1 MTPPGPSYASDW
13 GARRRL
19 STEDLDFGGAEHR
32 LRGWILFVLEGF
44 GRYGLSPVSHE
55 RLHLLLYLAAVLAP
69 VYRLETPVIKIL
81 KHRPLPFYPEA
92 QFALERLAVSGHV
105 ESAGREGV
113 KDEGWTSDAYRISA
127 EGLETATL
135 LARSAWGRRVRAFAL
150 DLVHG
155 FARLDPGTADDLAGE
170 DAFYRQGRM
179 ERDDVKDVTPFNE
192 AVQAAEWVAEDDGA
206 AGPANERDRVFMYLA
221 YLQARM
227 AA

>member
-1 MTPPGPSYASDW
+1 MTSSIPAHGSEW
-13 GARRRL
+13 GAKRSL

-105 ESAGREGV
+105 ENAGREGI
-113 KDEGWTSDAYRISA
+113 KDDGWTTDAYRISPA
-127 EGLETATL
+127 GLETAEL

-155 FARLDPGTADDLAGE
+155 FARLDPETADDVAGE

-179 ERDDVKDVTPFNE
+179 ERGDVKEVTPLNE
-192 AVQAAEWVAEDDGA
+192 AVRAAEWVAEDDET
-206 AGPANERDRVFMYLA
+206 GPANERDRVFMYLA